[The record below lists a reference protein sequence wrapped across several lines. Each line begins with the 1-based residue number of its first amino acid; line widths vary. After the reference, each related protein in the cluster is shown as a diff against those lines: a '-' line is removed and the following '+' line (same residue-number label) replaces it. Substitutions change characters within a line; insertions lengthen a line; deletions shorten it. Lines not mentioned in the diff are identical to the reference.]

1 MYGHKSCTV
10 PRVKGLS
17 SVVSL
22 LFLLLF
28 LGAAGA
34 QAIRGMSEQQTSAR
48 KPDLTE
54 GGGNSTVGATRP
66 ALPQDSRERFEAL
79 DLDGDG
85 RVSLAEAAGH
95 AEVVT
100 GFDRA
105 DRNRDGRLS
114 LAEFRNLGKKP
125 AAEKP
130 RRPKA
135 TARTAPPGSSTAG
148 TSSASTR

>member
-1 MYGHKSCTV
+1 MYGHESCTV
-10 PRVKGLS
+10 PRVKKLAS
-17 SVVSL
+17 FASVAS
-22 LFLLLF
+22 LLLF
-28 LGAAGA
+28 LGVAGA
-34 QAIRGMSEQQTSAR
+34 QAIRGMSEQQTTAR

-66 ALPQDSRERFEAL
+66 ALPKDGKERFAAL

-114 LAEFRNLGKKP
+114 PAEFRNLGKTQVQK
-125 AAEKP
+125 A

-135 TARTAPPGSSTAG
+135 TARTARPGSSTSG

>member
-1 MYGHKSCTV
+1 M
-10 PRVKGLS
+10 RLLS
-17 SVVSL
+17 L
-22 LFLLLF
+22 ALALFPF
-28 LGAAGA
+28 WGPAEA
-34 QAIRGMSEQQTSAR
+34 QPIRGMSEQQTSGR
-48 KPDLTE
+48 KPDLTQ

-66 ALPQDSRERFEAL
+66 ALPRDAGERFEAL
-79 DLDGDG
+79 DLDGDE

-95 AEVVT
+95 AEVVA

-114 LAEFRNLGKKP
+114 LAEFRTLGKKP
-125 AAEKP
+125 AGKAKLP

-135 TARTAPPGSSTAG
+135 TARTERPGTSTAG

>member
-1 MYGHKSCTV
+1 MKAA
-10 PRVKGLS
+10 PRESVKGFAF
-17 SVVSL
+17 SVCLVGVL
-22 LFLLLF
+22 LFP
-28 LGAAGA
+28 GWTEA
-34 QAIRGMSEQQTSAR
+34 QSIRGMSEQQTFAR
-48 KPDLTE
+48 KPDLTQ

-66 ALPQDSRERFEAL
+66 SLPQDARERFEAL
-79 DLDGDG
+79 DLDGDE

-95 AEVVT
+95 AEVVG

-125 AAEKP
+125 PAKAKAP

-135 TARTAPPGSSTAG
+135 TARTERPGTSTAG